1 MNIWLSS
8 NECNNYSIVV
18 GGTADEVRPKKVFLM
33 KSSLSTAAVRP
44 IDIFSPQIRQ
54 TPAQRQ
60 HAQTQNGDIA
70 QRKYE
75 VMYLDDHGRFNEFNT
90 IARAH
95 AAFEDA
101 FAALGHNAIVQTQ
114 NGLMSVEDVMP
125 GDEIR
130 LADGSFET
138 LQWRGRITLG
148 SSANAANAKQ
158 PVMTR
163 ITSDALGYS
172 RPSQDL
178 VLGPAAR
185 ILHRANGI
193 RKVTGVDA
201 AFIPAADF
209 VDGNNVLSL
218 QPSSPI
224 SVFQFGFSAQRS
236 LSVNGIEVET
246 LHPGSAFN
254 LGLRGDALR
263 EYLSLFPHKRSFE
276 DFGLMNHPRL
286 RMRDLELL
294 S

>member
-1 MNIWLSS
+1 
-8 NECNNYSIVV
+8 
-18 GGTADEVRPKKVFLM
+18 M
-33 KSSLSTAAVRP
+33 KSSLSTVAPRQ
-44 IDIFSPQIRQ
+44 IDIFSPQMRQ

-60 HAQTQNGDIA
+60 HAQTQSGDVA

-95 AAFEDA
+95 VAFEDA

-125 GDEIR
+125 GDKVR
-130 LADGSFET
+130 LADGTYET
-138 LQWRGRITLG
+138 LQWRGRIMLG
-148 SSANAANAKQ
+148 PSANAANAKQ

-163 ITSDALGYS
+163 ITGDALGFQ

-185 ILHRANGI
+185 ILHRASGI
-193 RKVTGVDA
+193 RKVTGADA

-209 VDGNNVLSL
+209 VDGNNILSL
-218 QPSSPI
+218 QPANPV
-224 SVFQFGFSAQRS
+224 SVFQFGFSAQRC
-236 LSVNGIEVET
+236 LSVNGVEVET

-286 RMRDLELL
+286 RMRDLDLL